1 MPTTVLPAC
10 PQLIELPEPY
20 GIVVLWGFLLP
31 TIYVLASS
39 LTNAVFKDALIL
51 KAPCPN
57 CGTETTTYFGDI
69 LTVAGGAGCSWG
81 RSVLAQHAVPDNMS

>member
-1 MPTTVLPAC
+1 
-10 PQLIELPEPY
+10 LIELPEPY

-69 LTVAGGAGCSWG
+69 LTVAGEQAGWQGA
-81 RSVLAQHAVPDNMS
+81 LQAAQHAWAQHA